1 MGRKASR
8 LVLVL
13 VLLLSLSGVGEVFG
27 SKGIEQVRKRGL
39 PPLTEQRGQAPLP
52 DLFYPELFYFS
63 DVKDD
68 SSLVSTATV
77 EGRLAVFDDVWETI
91 QERYYDPTFH
101 GLDWQAKRATFR
113 PAAARAANT
122 HEFYEVLRQ
131 MIASLKDAHTR
142 VYSPDEK
149 FDWWSPRFVTVG
161 LTIREVQGAPTVI
174 YIDPNS
180 AAAKTDIQQGDIIA
194 TIDNLP
200 VAEFIAHRMR
210 SAGLAADD
218 SYYRFRTVATLFDG
232 AAGTTVKVGW
242 TTRNGKQKSAVL
254 QRYWSQRQLG
264 FNNQRKGKIAILRI
278 DAFTQSVA
286 LDFSKVL
293 PQVLEGAEGVILDLR
308 ANGGG
313 DAEAMADVAS
323 LFLDDGTNLGKFA
336 DRSGAS
342 FELQTFS
349 KRLWRIPG
357 LLPTKLPLVVLTSEN
372 TSSAAEI
379 LVAALQTKRRA
390 RVIGTET
397 CGCVLAIRNRHALP
411 DGGVLDVS
419 EFDYRTAGGV
429 RLEGVGVKPDK
440 VTQLTRGDIY
450 SRHDRALDLAKD
462 LLN

>member
-1 MGRKASR
+1 LFASGSR
-8 LVLVL
+8 AENIARVREIQ
-13 VLLLSLSGVGEVFG
+13 GV
-27 SKGIEQVRKRGL
+27 
-39 PPLTEQRGQAPLP
+39 
-52 DLFYPELFYFS
+52 
-63 DVKDD
+63 
-68 SSLVSTATV
+68 
-77 EGRLAVFDDVWETI
+77 
-91 QERYYDPTFH
+91 
-101 GLDWQAKRATFR
+101 
-113 PAAARAANT
+113 
-122 HEFYEVLRQ
+122 
-131 MIASLKDAHTR
+131 
-142 VYSPDEK
+142 
-149 FDWWSPRFVTVG
+149 
-161 LTIREVQGAPTVI
+161 PTVI
-174 YIDPNS
+174 HVEPTS
-180 AAAKTDIQQGDIIA
+180 AAAKTDVQPGDVI
-194 TIDNLP
+194 TSIDNLP
-200 VAEFIAHRMR
+200 VADYLAQRMR
-210 SAGLAADD
+210 ANGLANDPNT
-218 SYYRFRTVATLFDG
+218 RFRAIATLLEG
-232 AAGTTVKVGW
+232 TAGTEVKIGW

-264 FNNQRKGKIAILRI
+264 FNNQRKGKIAVLRL

-286 LDFSKVL
+286 LDFVKNLAEVL
-293 PQVLEGAEGVILDLR
+293 QGAEGIVLDLR

-349 KRLWRIPG
+349 KRLWRIPN

-390 RVIGTET
+390 EVIGTDT

-440 VTQLTRGDIY
+440 LTPLTRADIY
-450 SRHDRALDLAKD
+450 SRRDPAMDLAKH
-462 LLN
+462 LLD

>member
-13 VLLLSLSGVGEVFG
+13 TLLFTLLSAGEVFA
-27 SKGIEQVRKRGL
+27 R
-39 PPLTEQRGQAPLP
+39 
-52 DLFYPELFYFS
+52 
-63 DVKDD
+63 KDD
-68 SSLVSTATV
+68 DSPPVSTATV

-91 QERYYDPTFH
+91 QERYYDPAFR
-101 GLDWQAKRATFR
+101 GIDWQAKRATFR
-113 PAAARAANT
+113 PVAARAANT
-122 HEFYEVLRQ
+122 QEFYDVLRQ

-161 LTIREVQGAPTVI
+161 LTVREVQGAPTI
-174 YIDPNS
+174 IHIDPNS
-180 AAAKTDIQQGDIIA
+180 AAAKTDIQQGDVIVS
-194 TIDNLP
+194 IDNLP
-200 VAEFIAHRMR
+200 VSEFIAHRLR
-210 SAGLAADD
+210 LAGLEND
-218 SYYRFRTVATLFDG
+218 SDHRFRTVATLFDG
-232 AAGTTVKVGW
+232 TAGTTVKVVW

-293 PQVLEGAEGVILDLR
+293 PQVLEGAEGIILDLR
-308 ANGGG
+308 SNGGG

-379 LVAALQTKRRA
+379 LAAALQTKRRA

-440 VTQLTRGDIY
+440 VTHLTRSDIY
-450 SRHDRALDLAKD
+450 TRHDRALDLAKD

>member
-1 MGRKASR
+1 MGRKASQ

-13 VLLLSLSGVGEVFG
+13 VLLLTVGAFCRGGTPWPPVAHSALETGGHGV
-27 SKGIEQVRKRGL
+27 
-39 PPLTEQRGQAPLP
+39 PPLQPVL
-52 DLFYPELFYFS
+52 
-63 DVKDD
+63 DD

-77 EGRLAVFDDVWETI
+77 EGRLAVFDDAWETI
-91 QERYYDPTFH
+91 QERYYDPAFH
-101 GLDWQAKRATFR
+101 GIDWQAKRATFR
-113 PAAARAANT
+113 PIAARAANT
-122 HEFYEVLRQ
+122 QEFYDVLRQ

-161 LTIREVQGAPTVI
+161 LTVREVQGAPTI
-174 YIDPNS
+174 IHIDPNS
-180 AAAKTDIQQGDIIA
+180 PAAKTDIQQGDVIVS
-194 TIDNLP
+194 IDNLP
-200 VAEFIAHRMR
+200 VTEFIAHRMR
-210 SAGLAADD
+210 LAGLAND
-218 SYYRFRTVATLFDG
+218 SDYRFRTVATLFDG
-232 AAGTTVKVGW
+232 TAGTTVKVDW
-242 TTRNGKQKSAVL
+242 TTRNGKQKSTLL

-264 FNNQRKGKIAILRI
+264 FNNQRKGKIAVLRI
-278 DAFTQSVA
+278 DAFTQIVA

-293 PQVLEGAEGVILDLR
+293 PQVLEGAEGIILDLR

-379 LVAALQTKRRA
+379 LVAALQAKRRA
-390 RVIGTET
+390 RVIGTVT

-440 VTQLTRGDIY
+440 VTHLTRADIY

>member
-1 MGRKASR
+1 MSAAETQTTRH
-8 LVLVL
+8 
-13 VLLLSLSGVGEVFG
+13 
-27 SKGIEQVRKRGL
+27 
-39 PPLTEQRGQAPLP
+39 
-52 DLFYPELFYFS
+52 FYS
-63 DVKDD
+63 IDD

-77 EGRLAVFDDVWETI
+77 EGRLIVFDDVWETI
-91 QERYYDPTFH
+91 LTRYYDPKFH
-101 GLDWQAKRATFR
+101 GIDWQAKRDTFR

-122 HEFYEVLRQ
+122 QEFYDVLRQ

-161 LTIREVQGAPTVI
+161 LTVREVQGAPTVVH
-174 YIDPNS
+174 IDPNS
-180 AAAKTDIQQGDIIA
+180 PAAKTDIQQGDVIVS
-194 TIDNLP
+194 IDNLP
-200 VAEFIAHRMR
+200 VADFIAQRMR
-210 SAGLAADD
+210 LAGLVDD
-218 SYYRFRTVATLFDG
+218 SDYRYRTVATLFDG
-232 AAGTTVKVGW
+232 AAGTTVKVKW
-242 TTRNGKQKSAVL
+242 TTRNGKEKSALL

-278 DAFTQSVA
+278 DAFTQTVA
-286 LDFSKVL
+286 IDFSKVL
-293 PQVLEGAEGVILDLR
+293 PQVLEGAEGIILDLR

-323 LFLDDGTNLGKFA
+323 LFLDEGTNLGKFW

-357 LLPTKLPLVVLTSEN
+357 LLPTKLPLVVLTSET

-419 EFDYRTAGGV
+419 EFDYRTAGGI

-440 VTQLTRGDIY
+440 VTQLTRADIY
-450 SRHDRALDLAKD
+450 SRHDRILDLAKD

>member
-1 MGRKASR
+1 MMGRKVSR
-8 LVLVL
+8 LILVL
-13 VLLLSLSGVGEVFG
+13 TLLFTVGAFCRGGTLWPPVAHSGLETGGHGVPF
-27 SKGIEQVRKRGL
+27 L
-39 PPLTEQRGQAPLP
+39 HFAL
-52 DLFYPELFYFS
+52 
-63 DVKDD
+63 DD

-77 EGRLAVFDDVWETI
+77 EGRLAVFDDAWETI
-91 QERYYDPTFH
+91 QERYYDPAFH
-101 GLDWQAKRATFR
+101 GIDWQAKRAAFR

-161 LTIREVQGAPTVI
+161 LTVREVQAAPTVI

-180 AAAKTDIQQGDIIA
+180 AAAKTGIQQGDAIVS
-194 TIDNLP
+194 IDNLP
-200 VAEFIAHRMR
+200 VADFIAQRMR
-210 SAGLAADD
+210 SAGLADD
-218 SYYRFRTVATLFDG
+218 SDYRFRTVATLFDG
-232 AAGTTVKVGW
+232 VAGTTVKVGW

-254 QRYWSQRQLG
+254 TRYWGQRQLG

-293 PQVLEGAEGVILDLR
+293 PQVLEGAEGIILDLR

-349 KRLWRIPG
+349 KRLWRTLG
-357 LLPTKLPLVVLTSEN
+357 LLPTRLPLVVLTSEN

-429 RLEGVGVKPDK
+429 RLEGVGVTPDK
-440 VTQLTRGDIY
+440 VTQLTRADIY